1 MPFKVIPVDACL
13 IGDRVTDGKG
23 YMANRWYLWGMWQ
36 QLSQRWR
43 LQCGGSSANVPQPGG
58 QGKHI
63 RFKCKVAVSAVCAL
77 CTIHAQNAVPQDC
90 TLAF

>member
-1 MPFKVIPVDACL
+1 MVL
-13 IGDRVTDGKG
+13 LGDGAAHITEVEATIK
-23 YMANRWYLWGMWQ
+23 
-36 QLSQRWR
+36 
-43 LQCGGSSANVPQPGG
+43 CGSSSTYVPHPGG

-77 CTIHAQNAVPQDC
+77 CTIHAQNAVPHDC